1 MDKLAR
7 LGCPAVLAAAAL
19 TGLGAWSD
27 PGPFETRAPR
37 ALGREAVALYNSAC
51 AEALR
56 GDADRAAAH
65 LLGSVKAG
73 FNDFSHM
80 RRDPD
85 LRGLREHPV
94 FRAIVAAREAA
105 DEQLARRNLQR
116 WRQRLDPGQYRFET
130 DEKRRLVYASALDDA
145 AHRDMRRMLSDLSAH
160 LEQSLFAPPSA
171 DIEARDRVLVVVP
184 SDRDAA
190 RLLTE
195 ANTAG
200 VYYHSRR
207 ELIAADPHRALRHEF
222 VHALHH
228 RHMDAVGQEHA
239 AWIQEGLAALYEEYR
254 LDPDGDVRFTPND
267 REPLTRMLATT
278 GRLIPWRDLATMR
291 PDAVQA
297 DAARAYPQLRSI
309 FRYIADR
316 DRLAAWYET
325 YVDGFEDDP
334 TGVTALE
341 VAFGHPVDELE
352 RQWRRWLD
360 RRPPPA
366 AGGEA
371 AVADRVV
378 RPDAEQG

>member
-1 MDKLAR
+1 
-7 LGCPAVLAAAAL
+7 
-19 TGLGAWSD
+19 
-27 PGPFETRAPR
+27 
-37 ALGREAVALYNSAC
+37 
-51 AEALR
+51 
-56 GDADRAAAH
+56 
-65 LLGSVKAG
+65 
-73 FNDFSHM
+73 
-80 RRDPD
+80 
-85 LRGLREHPV
+85 
-94 FRAIVAAREAA
+94 
-105 DEQLARRNLQR
+105 
-116 WRQRLDPGQYRFET
+116 
-130 DEKRRLVYASALDDA
+130 
-145 AHRDMRRMLSDLSAH
+145 
-160 LEQSLFAPPSA
+160 
-171 DIEARDRVLVVVP
+171 
-184 SDRDAA
+184 
-190 RLLTE
+190 
-195 ANTAG
+195 

-291 PDAVQA
+291 PGAVRA